1 MFISRSPLQ
10 RSIWIYSTDNVKMS
24 RSVLVLFGSGPGIG
38 ISVAKAFARQY
49 FDVIAICSRD
59 AKRLQ
64 SEQAEIAAAAKEA
77 GRDVQV
83 IAVPTDLTDL
93 NQLERTLQAV
103 QALGPLGCV
112 YHNAARINYEQPLT
126 TSSKD
131 VEEDFRVRCRTLLL
145 VVFNADP
152 LARPATFRSM

>member
-1 MFISRSPLQ
+1 MAIKSQLKTRYLSHDNLYNAVRSFLRPGDL
-10 RSIWIYSTDNVKMS
+10 NLS

-49 FDVIAICSRD
+49 FEVIALCSRD

-64 SEQAEIAAAAKEA
+64 SEQAEVEAAAKQAE
-77 GRDVQV
+77 REVQV
-83 IAVPTDLTDL
+83 VVFPTDLTDL
-93 NQLERTLQAV
+93 KQLERTLNAV

-126 TSSKD
+126 TSPKD
-131 VEEDFRVRCRTLLL
+131 VEEDFRVRYRTLSACR
-145 VVFNADP
+145 VE
-152 LARPATFRSM
+152 R